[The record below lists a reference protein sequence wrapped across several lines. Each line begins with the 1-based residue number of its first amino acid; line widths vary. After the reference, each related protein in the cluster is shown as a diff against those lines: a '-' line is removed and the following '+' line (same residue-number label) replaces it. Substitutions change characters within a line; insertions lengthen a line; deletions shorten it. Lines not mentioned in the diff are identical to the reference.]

1 MKIHIFIIYLYLNEI
16 NEALILKVS
25 IDSILIW

>member
-1 MKIHIFIIYLYLNEI
+1 MKIRIFIVYLNEI